1 MHLLANL
8 FPHPI
13 LDLIESCLRL
23 QLLHLALHLLPQL
36 GLLLL
41 VALQLNC
48 QLLDLLVQL
57 GLAVSEVPRSLFEAL
72 LELSHLLV
80 IHGLPLRI
88 ELAIFIVE
96 LDNFLQLRSLQL
108 FQFILSNEHPL
119 PQLADLLIQ
128 IQYGVL

>member
-13 LDLIESCLRL
+13 LDLIEACLRL

-57 GLAVSEVPRSLFEAL
+57 GLAVSEIPRSLFEAL
-72 LELSHLLV
+72 LEFSHLLV

-88 ELAIFIVE
+88 ELAIFIIK
-96 LDNFLQLRSLQL
+96 LDDFLQLRSLQL
-108 FQFILSNEHPL
+108 FHLIFCSNHPF

>member
-8 FPHPI
+8 FPHPV
-13 LDLIESCLRL
+13 LDLIEPCLRL
-23 QLLHLALHLLPQL
+23 QLLHLALHFLPQL

-41 VALQLNC
+41 VAFQLNR
-48 QLLDLLVQL
+48 QLLDLLVKL
-57 GLAVSEVPRSLFEAL
+57 GLAVSEIPRSLFEAL

-96 LDNFLQLRSLQL
+96 LDDFLQLLSFQL
-108 FQFILSNEHPL
+108 FHLILGSNHSL
-119 PQLADLLIQ
+119 LQLADLLIQ
-128 IQYGVL
+128 IQYCVL